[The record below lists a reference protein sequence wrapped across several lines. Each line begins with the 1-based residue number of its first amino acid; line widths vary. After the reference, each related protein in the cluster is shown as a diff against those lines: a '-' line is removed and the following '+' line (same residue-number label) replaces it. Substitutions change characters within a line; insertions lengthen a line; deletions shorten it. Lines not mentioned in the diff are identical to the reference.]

1 MIFIQMNLNL
11 TPALLPSP
19 SSSSGYWPLIDR
31 FNNYWMQIVY
41 NGPAVIGCIDGWVA
55 RGVIKPVVDAV
66 MVSRVFSYFFSF
78 TPSTHNFRFSFVSL
92 ILFTYFPPHS
102 LPPHQPT
109 GRREDY
115 PGQDV

>member
-1 MIFIQMNLNL
+1 MGNEIFYIQKLVL
-11 TPALLPSP
+11 TPSLLPSP

-78 TPSTHNFRFSFVSL
+78 TPSTRNF
-92 ILFTYFPPHS
+92 
-102 LPPHQPT
+102 
-109 GRREDY
+109 
-115 PGQDV
+115 